1 MNRKR
6 NGITDPVSGM
16 QNQPRAANVLPLRI
30 VVSPHRPVPDVPHFG
45 LLLPR
50 HVGTTRSV
58 NANSAA
64 QPRSSIV
71 FLSDTSQTTS
81 GCFHSVLELTPSS
94 IAACESQVNNE
105 MFRSDIPGTVQQV
118 HMATAKPGP
127 EWTAPEDPFAIPM

>member
-16 QNQPRAANVLPLRI
+16 QNQPRAANVLPLRLVRDHI
-30 VVSPHRPVPDVPHFG
+30 GRSLTCPILGSFC
-45 LLLPR
+45 
-50 HVGTTRSV
+50 HVIGTTRSV

-81 GCFHSVLELTPSS
+81 GCFHSVPELTPSS

-105 MFRSDIPGTVQQV
+105 MLLSDIPGTVN
-118 HMATAKPGP
+118 
-127 EWTAPEDPFAIPM
+127 IR